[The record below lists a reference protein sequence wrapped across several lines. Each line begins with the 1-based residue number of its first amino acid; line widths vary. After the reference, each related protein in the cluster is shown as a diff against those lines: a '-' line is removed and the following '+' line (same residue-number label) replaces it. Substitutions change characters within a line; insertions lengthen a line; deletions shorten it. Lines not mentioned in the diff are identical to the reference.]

1 MDTYII
7 AEAGVNHNGD
17 MKTAKKL
24 IDIAKSSGA
33 NAVKFQTYI
42 SEEVISTYAPKAE
55 YQISNTGND
64 ESQLEMVKKLELT
77 FENFKELKMYC
88 EEREIE
94 FLSTPFD
101 LPSVDFLLKEL
112 QLKTI
117 KVPSGEITN
126 APFLL
131 KVSQYKPH
139 IILSTGMATL
149 AEIQEAL
156 SVIAFGLLE
165 LENPSLESFKE
176 AYNSLDGQK
185 LLSQHVT
192 LLHCTTEYPA
202 PVEDVNL
209 EAMVTMANAFK
220 LPIGYS
226 DHTEGNT
233 VSIAAVAKGA
243 TIIEKH
249 ITYDKNADGPD
260 HIASSEPEEF
270 LQLVYSIRVVEKALG
285 HGIKIPS
292 PSEIKNIPI
301 ARKSI
306 VAKTKVEKGDS
317 FTEENITIKRP
328 GSGISPMEFWKVQNL
343 KAIKDFEKDE
353 EIHLQ

>member
-1 MDTYII
+1 METYII

-17 MKTAKKL
+17 MNTAKKL
-24 IDIAKSSGA
+24 IDIAKNAGA
-33 NAVKFQTYI
+33 NAVKFQTFI

-77 FENFKELKMYC
+77 FEDFRKLKAYC
-88 EEREIE
+88 EGIEIE

-117 KVPSGEITN
+117 KIPSGEITN
-126 APFLL
+126 APYLL
-131 KVSQYKPH
+131 KVAQYKPQ
-139 IILSTGMATL
+139 IILSTGMSTL
-149 AEIQEAL
+149 AEIQDAL
-156 SVIAFGLLE
+156 GVLAFGLLG
-165 LENPSLESFKE
+165 LENPSIENFKI
-176 AYNSLDGQK
+176 AYNTVEGQQ
-185 LLSQHVT
+185 LLKQHVS

-202 PVEDVNL
+202 PVEEVNL
-209 EAMVTMANAFK
+209 NAMDTMKNAFL

-226 DHTEGNT
+226 DHTEGNA

-249 ITYDKNADGPD
+249 ITYDKNAQGPD
-260 HIASSEPEEF
+260 HRASSEPEEF
-270 LQLVYSIRVVEKALG
+270 TQLVTSIRAIESALG
-285 HGIKIPS
+285 NGVKIPS
-292 PSEIKNIPI
+292 TSEIKNIAI

-306 VAKTKVEKGDS
+306 VAKTNIEVDE
-317 FTEENITIKRP
+317 TLTMENIAVKRP
-328 GSGISPMEFWKVQNL
+328 GTGISPMYYWEIQGFKTVKNF
-343 KAIKDFEKDE
+343 DKDE
-353 EIHLQ
+353 EIRLQ

>member
-17 MKTAKKL
+17 ISTAKKL
-24 IDIAKSSGA
+24 IDIAKNTGA

-77 FENFKELKMYC
+77 FEDFKELKMYC
-88 EEREIE
+88 EVKNIE

-117 KVPSGEITN
+117 KIPSGEITN
-126 APFLL
+126 APYLL
-131 KVSQYKPH
+131 KIAQYKPK
-139 IILSTGMATL
+139 IILSTGMSTL
-149 AEIQEAL
+149 ADIQEAL
-156 SVIAFGLLE
+156 SVIAFGLLG
-165 LENPSLESFKE
+165 LDKPSIENFKI
-176 AYNSLDGQK
+176 AFNSIEGQRMLK
-185 LLSQHVT
+185 KYVT

-202 PVEDVNL
+202 PIEDVNL
-209 EAMVTMANAFK
+209 RAMETMVNAFH
-220 LPIGYS
+220 LPVGYS

-249 ITYDKNADGPD
+249 ITYDKTANGPD
-260 HIASSEPEEF
+260 HKASSEPEEF
-270 LQLVYSIRVVEKALG
+270 SQLVCAIRLVEKAMG

-292 PSEIKNIPI
+292 PSEVKNIPI

-306 VAKTKVEKGDS
+306 VAKILIEKGAS
-317 FTEENITIKRP
+317 LTEENITIKRP
-328 GSGISPMEFWKVQNL
+328 GSGISPMHYWEVQKF
-343 KAIKDFEKDE
+343 KAGKNFDKDE